1 MSAMFGIGGP
11 ELVFIFVIALLIF
24 GPKRLPQ
31 IGRTIGKGMAE
42 FRRASTEL
50 QRAVNTELDEPAT
63 PAWRAQPAADPAP
76 AAAAAVATEAPAGTV
91 ATAEPTQAA
100 QAAAPVAVAESP
112 AEASLV
118 EASLVEASPSA
129 APPTASPTPAEI
141 DALIASVGTPEGDA
155 HAAPVAAAVGEDADP
170 TAAPTR

>member
-1 MSAMFGIGGP
+1 MSPMFGIGGP
-11 ELVFIFVIALLIF
+11 ELVLIFVLALLIF

-76 AAAAAVATEAPAGTV
+76 AAAAAVATEAPVGTV
-91 ATAEPTQAA
+91 TTAAPTPAA
-100 QAAAPVAVAESP
+100 KAAAPVAAAESP
-112 AEASLV
+112 AEASPV
-118 EASLVEASPSA
+118 EASLSA

-141 DALIASVGTPEGDA
+141 DALIASVGTPGIREGDDS
-155 HAAPVAAAVGEDADP
+155 AAPVAAAVGEDADP